1 MKLLVIDGN
10 SILNRAYYG
19 VRLLSTKDGRFTNG
33 IYGFLNIFLSLLSN
47 YEPEAVA
54 VAFDLKAPTFRHKMY
69 SEYKAGRKPA
79 PRELVEQFA
88 PLKELLTALGYTVVE
103 KEGYEA
109 DDILGTLSASCKE
122 DDFCYIATGDRDSL
136 QLVKE
141 NVNVV
146 LASTKAGQPVSTVY
160 DIEKIKEEYLVT
172 PKQLIDIKAI
182 QGDSSDNIPGVAGI
196 GPKGAIDLISKYGSL
211 ESLYENLEN
220 LDIKAGTKVKLETSR
235 ESAFLSK
242 QLGTICLE
250 APVSTNLEDYKIKAP
265 DKEKAKRLFA
275 ALEMFKHI
283 KRFNLDEE
291 GDDDTSAIATP
302 SKEIDVFAV
311 DDYAVF
317 LNELKNIG
325 KAYFITKY
333 NDGGIEYIF
342 FMTPKGVVVAENT
355 DFMFM
360 SFAQELLSDKSIE
373 KYTDNAKHLYAF
385 CEVNG
390 FRAESIKLDTS
401 LAGYLLNPNSSDY
414 SVSALSEVYGLE
426 KVALKAS
433 DDVLSVYEDEKEYIK
448 NAAVIESLSLKLM
461 SAITENNQEKLLY
474 EIEIPLSGVLASMER
489 EGFSVDKEGIV
500 SYGEKLADII
510 AVKLSNIYAL
520 AGCEFNV
527 NSPKQLGEVLFSE
540 DKLNLPHQKKT
551 KSGYSTNAEV
561 LDFLKDKHPIIPEIL
576 EYRTLSKLKSTYC
589 DGLLKVIDNDGR
601 IHSTLNQTETRTG
614 RISSTEP
621 NLQNIPVRTELGR
634 ELRRFFNAKDGF
646 VLVDADY
653 SQIELRVLAAM
664 ADDEMMKKAFIENL
678 DIHTATASQVFSVPM
693 DEVTSDD
700 RRKAKAVN
708 FGIVYGIG
716 AFSLSNDIGTSVQE
730 ADRYIKGYLANYSG
744 VAAFM
749 EKCKSNAKSKGYAE
763 TVFGR
768 RRYLPE
774 LTSSNAN
781 LRNFGERVSMN
792 MPIQG
797 TAADIIKIAMI
808 KVWERLKKEVPE
820 AHLIMQVHD
829 ELIIE
834 APENKKEEVALLLK
848 QEMENAVTM
857 SVPFI
862 ADVNCGKT
870 WYDAK

>member
-33 IYGFLNIFLSLLSN
+33 IYGFLNIFLSLLGT
-47 YEPEAVA
+47 YEPDSVA
-54 VAFDLKAPTFRHKMY
+54 IAFDLKAPTFRHKMY

-109 DDILGTLSASCKE
+109 DDILGTLSANCKE
-122 DDFCYIATGDRDSL
+122 GDFCYIATGDRDSL
-136 QLVKE
+136 QLVSE

-146 LASTKAGQPVSTVY
+146 LASTKAGQPVSTLY
-160 DIEKIKEEYLVT
+160 DIEKIKAEYKVT

-182 QGDSSDNIPGVAGI
+182 QGDSSDNIPGVQGI
-196 GPKGAIDLISKYGSL
+196 GPKGAIDLISQFHSI
-211 ESLYENLEN
+211 ENIYENLEN
-220 LDIKAGTKVKLETSR
+220 LDIKAGTKVKLETSK

-242 QLGTICLE
+242 TLGTICLE
-250 APVSTNLEDYKIKAP
+250 APINTNLEDYKIKSP
-265 DKEKAKRLFA
+265 DKELAKRLFA
-275 ALEMFKHI
+275 SLEMFKHI
-283 KRFNLDEE
+283 KRFNLDE
-291 GDDDTSAIATP
+291 DDVEENTSV
-302 SKEIDVFAV
+302 SKEVDAYLV
-311 DDYAVF
+311 DDNDA
-317 LNELKNIG
+317 LLDELKTTG
-325 KAYFITKY
+325 EAYFITKY
-333 NDGGIEYIF
+333 NDGGIEYF
-342 FMTPKGVVVAENT
+342 FFKTEKGVAVLPSL

-360 SFAQELLSDKSIE
+360 SFAKEFLENE
-373 KYTDNAKHLYAF
+373 KIAKFTDNAKNLFAF
-385 CEVNG
+385 CEING
-390 FRAESIKLDTS
+390 IEPQNIKLDTS
-401 LAGYLLNPNSSDY
+401 LSGYLLNPNSSDY
-414 SVSALSEVYGLE
+414 SVSALSEVYNLE
-426 KVALKAS
+426 KVKVKT
-433 DDVLSVYEDEKEYIK
+433 DDESLLSIYEDEKDFIK
-448 NAAVIESLSLKLM
+448 SSAVMKALSLKLM
-461 SAITENNQEKLLY
+461 SDITENNQEKLLY
-474 EIEIPLSGVLASMER
+474 EIEIPLSKVLASMER
-489 EGFSVDKEGIV
+489 EGFSVDREGIV
-500 SYGEKLADII
+500 AYGEKLASVIE
-510 AVKLSNIYAL
+510 VKLSNIYAL

-561 LDFLKDKHPIIPEIL
+561 LEFLKDKHPIIPEIL

-634 ELRRFFNAKDGF
+634 ELRRFFNAKEGF
-646 VLVDADY
+646 ILVDADY
-653 SQIELRVLAAM
+653 SQIELRVLASM
-664 ADDEMMKKAFIENL
+664 AEDEIMKKAFIENL
-678 DIHTATASQVFSVPM
+678 DIHTATASQVFSVPIN
-693 DEVTSDD
+693 EVTSDD

-744 VAAFM
+744 VASFM
-749 EKCKSNAKSKGYAE
+749 EKCKSDAKSKGYAE

-808 KVWERLKKEVPE
+808 KVFERLKNEVPE

-834 APENKKEEVALLLK
+834 APESKKDEVALLLK
-848 QEMENAVTM
+848 QEMENAVKM
-857 SVPFI
+857 SVPFT

>member
-33 IYGFLNIFLSLLSN
+33 IYGFLNIFLSLLST
-47 YEPEAVA
+47 YEPDSVA
-54 VAFDLKAPTFRHKMY
+54 IAFDLKAPTFRHKMY
-69 SEYKAGRKPA
+69 SDYKAGRKPA

-88 PLKELLTALGYTVVE
+88 PLKELLTTLGYTVVE

-109 DDILGTLSASCKE
+109 DDILGTLSACCKE

-196 GPKGAIDLISKYGSL
+196 GPKGAIDLISKYDSI
-211 ESLYENLEN
+211 ENIYENLKN
-220 LDIKAGTKVKLETSR
+220 LDIKAGTKVKLETSK

-242 QLGTICLE
+242 ELGTICLE
-250 APVSTNLEDYKIKAP
+250 APVSKNLEDYKIKAP

-275 ALEMFKHI
+275 SLEMFKHI
-283 KRFNLDEE
+283 KRFNLDEDEATE
-291 GDDDTSAIATP
+291 GNTATP
-302 SKEIDVFAV
+302 SKEIEAYLV
-311 DDYAVF
+311 DDYTG
-317 LNELKNIG
+317 LLDELKNTG
-325 KAYFITKY
+325 KAYFVPKY

-342 FMTPKGVVVAENT
+342 FKTEKGVAVLPGL

-360 SFAQELLSDKSIE
+360 SFAQEFFSDKNIE
-373 KYTDNAKHLYAF
+373 KYTDNSKHLYAF

-390 FRAESIKLDTS
+390 FSAENIKLDTS

-426 KVALKAS
+426 KVKVKAS
-433 DDVLSVYEDEKEYIK
+433 DDVLSIYEDEKEYIK
-448 NAAVIESLSLKLM
+448 SAAVIESLSLKLM

-474 EIEIPLSGVLASMER
+474 EIEIPLSRVLASMER
-489 EGFSVDKEGIV
+489 EGFSVDRDGIV

-510 AVKLSNIYAL
+510 AVKLGNIYAL

-561 LDFLKDKHPIIPEIL
+561 LEFLKDKHPIIPEIL
-576 EYRTLSKLKSTYC
+576 EYRTLAKLKSTYC

-664 ADDEMMKKAFIENL
+664 AEDEMMKKAFIENL

-749 EKCKSNAKSKGYAE
+749 EKCKADAKSKGYAE

-781 LRNFGERVSMN
+781 LRNFGERVAMN

-834 APENKKEEVALLLK
+834 APQSKQEEVSLLLK

-870 WYDAK
+870 WYEAK

>member
-54 VAFDLKAPTFRHKMY
+54 IAFDLKAPTFRHKMY
-69 SEYKAGRKPA
+69 AEYKAGRKPA

-109 DDILGTLSASCKE
+109 DDILGTLSASCK
-122 DDFCYIATGDRDSL
+122 DGDLCYIATGDRDSL
-136 QLVKE
+136 QLVSE

-160 DIEKIKEEYLVT
+160 DIEKIKEEYKVT

-182 QGDSSDNIPGVAGI
+182 QGDSSDNIPGVQGI
-196 GPKGAIDLISKYGSL
+196 GPKGAIDLISQFGSI
-211 ESLYENLEN
+211 ENIYENLEN
-220 LDIKAGTKVKLETSR
+220 LDIKAATKVKLETSK

-242 QLGTICLE
+242 TLGTICLE
-250 APVSTNLEDYKIKAP
+250 APVSTNLEDYKIKSP
-265 DKEKAKRLFA
+265 DKDLAKRLFA
-275 ALEMFKHI
+275 SLEMFKHI

-291 GDDDTSAIATP
+291 NTETTDMATP
-302 SKEIDVFAV
+302 TKEIEVFAV
-311 DDYAVF
+311 EDYASF
-317 LNELKNIG
+317 LDELKSVG
-325 KAYFITKY
+325 EAYVVTKY
-333 NDGGIEYIF
+333 NDGGIEYF
-342 FMTPKGVVVAENT
+342 FFKTDKGVAISENA

-360 SFAQELLSDKSIE
+360 SFAKEFLENE
-373 KYTDNAKHLYAF
+373 KIAKFTDNAKFLFSF
-385 CEVNG
+385 CEING
-390 FRAESIKLDTS
+390 IDPQNIKLDTS

-414 SVSALSEVYGLE
+414 SVSALSEVYNLE
-426 KVALKAS
+426 KVKVKT
-433 DDVLSVYEDEKEYIK
+433 DDENLLSIYEEEKDFIK
-448 NAAVIESLSLKLM
+448 QAAVMKALSLKLM
-461 SAITENNQEKLLY
+461 SDITENNQEKLLY
-474 EIEIPLSGVLASMER
+474 EIEIPLSRVLASMER
-489 EGFSVDKEGIV
+489 EGFSVDEAGIMA
-500 SYGEKLADII
+500 YGEKLSDII

-527 NSPKQLGEVLFSE
+527 NSPKQLGEVLFAE

-561 LDFLKDKHPIIPEIL
+561 LEFLKDKHPIIPEIL

-646 VLVDADY
+646 ILVDADY
-653 SQIELRVLAAM
+653 SQIELRVLASM
-664 ADDEMMKKAFIENL
+664 AEDEMMKKAFIDNL

-716 AFSLSNDIGTSVQE
+716 AFSLSNDIGTTVQE

-749 EKCKSNAKSKGYAE
+749 EKCKKDAKEKGFAQ

-808 KVWERLKKEVPE
+808 KVWERLKTEVPE

-834 APENKKEEVALLLK
+834 APESRKNEVSLLLK

>member
-33 IYGFLNIFLSLLSN
+33 IYGFLNIFLSLLGT
-47 YEPEAVA
+47 YEPDSVA
-54 VAFDLKAPTFRHKMY
+54 IAFDLKAPTFRHKMY

-103 KEGYEA
+103 REGYEA
-109 DDILGTLSASCKE
+109 DDILGTLSANCKE
-122 DDFCYIATGDRDSL
+122 GDFCYIATGDRDSL
-136 QLVKE
+136 QLVSE

-146 LASTKAGQPVSTVY
+146 LASTKAGQPVSTLY
-160 DIEKIKEEYLVT
+160 DIEKIKEEYKVT

-182 QGDSSDNIPGVAGI
+182 QGDSSDNIPGVQGI
-196 GPKGAIDLISKYGSL
+196 GPKGAIDLISQFHSI
-211 ESLYENLEN
+211 ENIYENLEN
-220 LDIKAGTKVKLETSR
+220 LDIKAGTKVKLETSK

-242 QLGTICLE
+242 TLGTICLE
-250 APVSTNLEDYKIKAP
+250 APINTNLEDYKIKSP
-265 DKEKAKRLFA
+265 DKELAKRLFA
-275 ALEMFKHI
+275 SLEMFKHI
-283 KRFNLDEE
+283 KRFNLDE
-291 GDDDTSAIATP
+291 DDVEENTSV
-302 SKEIDVFAV
+302 SKEVEAYLV
-311 DDYAVF
+311 DDNDA
-317 LNELKNIG
+317 LLDELKTTG
-325 KAYFITKY
+325 EAYFITKY
-333 NDGGIEYIF
+333 NDGGIEYF
-342 FMTPKGVVVAENT
+342 FFKTEKGVAVLPSL

-360 SFAQELLSDKSIE
+360 SFAKEFLENE
-373 KYTDNAKHLYAF
+373 KIAKFTDNAKNLFAF
-385 CEVNG
+385 CEING
-390 FRAESIKLDTS
+390 IEPQNIKLDTA

-414 SVSALSEVYGLE
+414 SVSALSEVYNLE
-426 KVALKAS
+426 KVKVKT
-433 DDVLSVYEDEKEYIK
+433 DDESLLSIYEDEKDFIK
-448 NAAVIESLSLKLM
+448 SSAVMKALSLKLM
-461 SAITENNQEKLLY
+461 SDITENNQEKLLY
-474 EIEIPLSGVLASMER
+474 EIEIPLSKVLASMER
-489 EGFSVDKEGIV
+489 EGFSVDRDGIIA
-500 SYGEKLADII
+500 YGEKLASVIE
-510 AVKLSNIYAL
+510 VKLSNIYAL

-561 LDFLKDKHPIIPEIL
+561 LEFLKDKHPIIPEIL

-634 ELRRFFNAKDGF
+634 ELRRFFNAKEGF
-646 VLVDADY
+646 ILVDADY
-653 SQIELRVLAAM
+653 SQIELRVFASM
-664 ADDEMMKKAFIENL
+664 AEDEIMKKAFIENL
-678 DIHTATASQVFSVPM
+678 DIHTATASQVFSVPIN
-693 DEVTSDD
+693 EVTSDD

-744 VAAFM
+744 VASFM
-749 EKCKSNAKSKGYAE
+749 EKCKSDAKSKGYAE

-808 KVWERLKKEVPE
+808 KVFERLKNEVPE

-834 APENKKEEVALLLK
+834 APESKKDEVALLLK
-848 QEMENAVTM
+848 QEMENAVKM
-857 SVPFI
+857 SVPFT